1 MKHPIYAVVMAG
13 GRGERFWPKS
23 RNARPKQLLKLT
35 GDLTMIEETVSRVRE
50 VTDAER
56 ILVITNREY
65 VETIRGLLPEI
76 PAGNVIGE
84 PAGRDT
90 GPCAALAAAL
100 VNARGGEDA
109 VMMLLPA
116 DHAIRRR
123 RELTEVLR
131 DAAELAAERP
141 GCLVTIG
148 VPPTGPETA
157 YGYIHCGEEL
167 GVRGLTRFYHSLG
180 FKEKPDSER
189 ARAFVEA
196 GCYRWN
202 SGMFIWQIRS
212 LREAFRRHAPELGE
226 LFDDIGA
233 LIRAGKFESGLAE
246 RFLRAGRISIDYAV
260 MEKAEDVAVAE
271 CRFDWDDVG
280 SWTALRNHLS
290 VDGNGNAVEGLF
302 AGIDTRNLTVMGSAD
317 HLIAA
322 IGVEDLV
329 IVNTGDVT
337 LVCHASEAQRIREL
351 VKLADARPELRK
363 FL

>member
-35 GDLTMIEETVSRVRE
+35 GNLTMIEETVSRLRE

-65 VETIRGLLPEI
+65 VDTIRTLLPEL
-76 PAGNVIGE
+76 PAGNVVGE

-100 VNARGGEDA
+100 VRERGGDDA

-123 RELTEVLR
+123 RELAEVLR
-131 DAAELAAERP
+131 DAAALAEERP

-148 VPPTGPETA
+148 VPPAGPETA

-167 GVRGLTRFYHSLG
+167 GTRGLTRFFRSLG
-180 FKEKPDSER
+180 FKEKPDR
-189 ARAFVEA
+189 ARAEAFVKA

-202 SGMFIWQIRS
+202 SGMFIWQVRS
-212 LREAFRRHAPELGE
+212 LAEAFRRHAPELGE
-226 LFDDIGA
+226 LFEDLCA
-233 LIRAGKFESGLAE
+233 LIRAGNFESGLAE
-246 RFLRAGRISIDYAV
+246 RFLRAGKISIDYAV

-280 SWTALRNHLS
+280 SWTALRNHLP
-290 VDGNGNAVEGLF
+290 VDGDGNAVEGLF
-302 AGIDTRNLTVMGSAD
+302 AGIDTRNLTVMGPAD

-337 LVCHASEAQRIREL
+337 LVCRASEAQRIREL
-351 VKLADARPELRK
+351 LKLAEAWPELKRY
-363 FL
+363 L

>member
-1 MKHPIYAVVMAG
+1 MDQPIYAVVMAG

-35 GDLTMIEETVSRVRE
+35 GELTMIEDTVARVRE

-65 VETIRGLLPEI
+65 VEAIRSLLPEL
-76 PAGNVIGE
+76 PAGNIIGE

-100 VNARGGEDA
+100 VCERGGEEA
-109 VMMLLPA
+109 VMLLLPA

-131 DAAELAAERP
+131 DAATLAAERP

-180 FKEKPDSER
+180 FREKPDPER
-189 ARAFVEA
+189 ARAFVAA

-202 SGMFIWQIRS
+202 SGMFIWQVRS
-212 LREAFRRHAPELGE
+212 LREAFRRYAPELGE
-226 LFDDIGA
+226 LFDDVRT
-233 LIRAGKFESGLAE
+233 LIREGRLENGLAE
-246 RFLRAGRISIDYAV
+246 RFLRSDRISIDYAV
-260 MEKAEDVAVAE
+260 MEKADDVAVAE

-280 SWTALRNHLS
+280 SWTALRNHLP
-290 VDGNGNAVEGLF
+290 VDGDGNVAEGLF
-302 AGIDTRNLTVMGSAD
+302 AGIDARNLTVMGSAD

-337 LVCHASEAQRIREL
+337 LVCRASEAQRIKEL
-351 VKLADARPELRK
+351 LKLADTRPELRK